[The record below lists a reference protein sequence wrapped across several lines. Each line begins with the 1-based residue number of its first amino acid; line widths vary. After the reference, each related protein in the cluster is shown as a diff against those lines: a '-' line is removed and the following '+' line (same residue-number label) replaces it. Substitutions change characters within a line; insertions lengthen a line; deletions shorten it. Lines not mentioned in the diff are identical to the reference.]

1 MPRLRRARGQARV
14 NEYSSA
20 KLCSRCGKP
29 GWVDVNEHSSTHGL
43 CMTCRGL
50 GEPITMTQQIDTSLV
65 QYDNTKTEL
74 VVERA
79 SAEELLTLVRDMPI
93 ESQDDLDLAAEA
105 LAKAKGEFKRLEAK
119 KQLVT
124 GPLNKS
130 LVEVRSWFKPTQDF
144 YAAVESILKKK
155 IADYHTVCAR
165 LNQLA
170 VEQAAAAHA
179 SNNSAGISEALSTI
193 QVPEKVQG
201 LGLRQTWDFEVVD
214 IALVP
219 HEYLFVNETAVRA
232 AMKQNASKD
241 GVPEPISG
249 IRFLEKTIVSSRAK

>member
-1 MPRLRRARGQARV
+1 M
-14 NEYSSA
+14 NEYSSGR
-20 KLCSRCGKP
+20 LCTRCGKT
-29 GWVDVNEHSSTHGL
+29 GWVDVNDNSPTNGL

-50 GEPITMTQQIDTSLV
+50 GDHTHMTQQIDTSLV

-74 VVERA
+74 VTERA
-79 SAEELLTLVRDMPI
+79 SAEELLMLVRDMPI

-105 LAKAKGEFKRLEAK
+105 LSKAKGEWKRLEAK

-124 GPLNKS
+124 GPLNKT

-144 YAAVESILKKK
+144 YASVESILKKK
-155 IADYHTVCAR
+155 ISDYHTACAR

-170 VEQAAAAHA
+170 VEQAAAAHQQGNA
-179 SNNSAGISEALSTI
+179 SGISEALSTI
-193 QVPEKVQG
+193 QVPEKISG

-219 HEYLFVNETAVRA
+219 HEYLFVNEVAVRA

-241 GVPEPISG
+241 GVPEPIPG
-249 IRFLEKTIVSSRAK
+249 IKFVEKTIVSSRAK